1 MWIGDVT
8 AAPRLPEV
16 SSLVGELVVE
26 QGAGVLVGA
35 AAKVADVRPLVRLHV
50 V

>member
-1 MWIGDVT
+1 MIVDVK
-8 AAPRLPEV
+8 RVECLPEV

-35 AAKVADVRPLVRLHV
+35 GA
-50 V
+50 